1 MLLTVPDILSAE
13 EVRQL
18 RAQLDAAPWVEGR
31 ASAGQQAAG
40 VKHNEQLPH
49 DCEAARHAS
58 AQVLRG
64 LDRQPLFLTAALP
77 KKVFTPRFNR
87 YGGLSTHYG
96 EHVDNAVRFTE
107 VGQRVRTDVSCTV
120 FLSDPSEYDGGE
132 LVVKDTFGS
141 HEIKLPAGHAV
152 LYPGTSVHQVMPVTR
167 GQRVACF
174 FWVESMVR
182 SDEQRR
188 LLYDMDMALMQLRQA
203 HGESPATVTLTG
215 TYHNLLRLWADT

>member
-1 MLLTVPDILSAE
+1 MLLTIPDILGAE

-18 RAQLDAAPWVEGR
+18 RSQLDSAPWVDGR
-31 ASAGQQAAG
+31 ASAGQQAAQ

-49 DCEAARHAS
+49 DCEAARAGS

-77 KKVFTPRFNR
+77 KKVYTPRFNR
-87 YGGLSTHYG
+87 YGGQSNHYG

-107 VGQRVRTDVSCTV
+107 SGQRVRTDVSCTV

-141 HEIKLPAGHAV
+141 HEIDHHVIAYRHRQNGRVTSYGDFVSYSCALPQ
-152 LYPGTSVHQVMPVTR
+152 LLISTS
-167 GQRVACF
+167 G
-174 FWVESMVR
+174 
-182 SDEQRR
+182 
-188 LLYDMDMALMQLRQA
+188 
-203 HGESPATVTLTG
+203 ATICE
-215 TYHNLLRLWADT
+215 

>member
-1 MLLTVPDILSAE
+1 MLLTIPDILGAE

-18 RAQLDAAPWVEGR
+18 RSQLDSAPWVDGR
-31 ASAGQQAAG
+31 ASAGQQAAQ

-49 DCEAARHAS
+49 DCEAARAGS

-77 KKVFTPRFNR
+77 KKVYTPRFNR
-87 YGGLSTHYG
+87 YGGQSNHYG

-107 VGQRVRTDVSCTV
+107 SGQRVRTDVSCTV